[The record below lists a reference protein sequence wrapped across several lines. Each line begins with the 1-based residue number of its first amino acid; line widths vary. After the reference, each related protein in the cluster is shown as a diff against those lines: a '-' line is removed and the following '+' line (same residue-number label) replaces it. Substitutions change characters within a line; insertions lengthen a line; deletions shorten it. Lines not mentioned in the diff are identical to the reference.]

1 MTAARR
7 YKDITGGMTDA
18 VARMRRS
25 DIERAV
31 RLKDELIELDERMR
45 AASNRA
51 ALTELAVY
59 LRWEAAME
67 SLWSESWMTLRP
79 LPLPDPDADP
89 RDLDYLDAVV
99 EQRFQALLEIVR
111 RRPLLGRR

>member
-1 MTAARR
+1 MSAARR

-25 DIERAV
+25 DIERAA
-31 RLKDELIELDERMR
+31 RLESGLPEMEEAMR
-45 AASNRA
+45 VAGERA
-51 ALTELAVY
+51 ALTELGVG
-59 LRWEAAME
+59 LQWEAALE
-67 SLWSESWMTLRP
+67 SLWGEHWMTLRP
-79 LPLPDPDADP
+79 LPRPDPKTPA

-99 EQRFQALLEIVR
+99 GKRYEALVDAIR

>member
-1 MTAARR
+1 MSAARR

-18 VARMRRS
+18 VARMRDADRQ
-25 DIERAV
+25 RAA
-31 RLKDELIELDERMR
+31 RLGETLPELEEAMR

-67 SLWSESWMTLRP
+67 SLWSEDWMTLRP
-79 LPLPDPDADP
+79 LPEPDPRGNP
-89 RDLDYLDAVV
+89 RDVDYLDAVV
-99 EQRFQALLEIVR
+99 EQRYQALLEIVR
-111 RRPLLGRR
+111 RKPLLGRR

>member
-1 MTAARR
+1 MSAARR

-18 VARMRRS
+18 VARMR
-25 DIERAV
+25 DADTQRAAQ
-31 RLKDELIELDERMR
+31 LAEALLGLDEEMQ

-51 ALTELAVY
+51 ALTELAVH

-67 SLWSESWMTLRP
+67 SLWSEDWMTLRP
-79 LPLPDPDADP
+79 PPEPDPRGNP

-99 EQRFQALLEIVR
+99 EQRYQALLEIVR
-111 RRPLLGRR
+111 RRPLIGRR